1 MSVNKV
7 LMYKADNPE
16 KSRIL
21 PLAPTAVAAI
31 NIDGTKIHSAL
42 GINVESKM
50 YPLND
55 RQRRIL

>member
-7 LMYKADNPE
+7 LMYKTDNPE
-16 KSRIL
+16 KPRIL
-21 PLAPTAVAAI
+21 LLAPTAVAAI
-31 NIDGTKIHSAL
+31 NIDGTKIQSAL
-42 GINVESKM
+42 GINVGSKM